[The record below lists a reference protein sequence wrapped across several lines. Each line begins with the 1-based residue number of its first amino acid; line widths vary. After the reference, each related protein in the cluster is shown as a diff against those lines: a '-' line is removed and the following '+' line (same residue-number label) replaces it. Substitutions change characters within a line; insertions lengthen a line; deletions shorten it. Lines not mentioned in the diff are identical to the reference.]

1 VRGTELSRK
10 ILEHHPNIKVVF
22 MTGYS
27 EDQLAQVGVRC
38 GDRPRLAKPLVA
50 KKLAETVRK
59 VLDRTS
65 D

>member
-1 VRGTELSRK
+1 
-10 ILEHHPNIKVVF
+10 